1 MKIRTKQIA
10 WTTIGC
16 ALALLGGGPAFADD
30 TELLLLNPDLSPG
43 PKPNVMF
50 ILDTSGSMT
59 TAESTVA
66 PYDSALTYSGTCDN
80 SAVYWTDVAVTP
92 VCDGSETQYVFKS
105 AFVCAGADRQLSG
118 IGSFTNTMVQYRQE
132 AAAAATWQYL
142 EPGNHTD
149 LVECQVDSGVH
160 GDGSATGKV
169 YAASGSGLSDP
180 YTAVA
185 ANELSW
191 GSAPRN
197 LSYTIFDGNYLNW
210 KASPVTVSMTRNQI
224 MISVIRKVLNS
235 VSNMNVGIMRFN
247 NLDGGPVI
255 KAMQDLDTN
264 RAGIISTIDMLP
276 ADGRTPLAETLY
288 ESALYW
294 RGLPAHYGQLIN
306 ETPTDPAA
314 LISTG
319 PEVYAQPAVDVCAK
333 NYNVLLTDGEPVDD
347 LDAQTLAPT
356 LPEFD
361 TALGRT
367 ACTGTALGDCLDDIA
382 EYLSVVDTDSTQ
394 TGTQT
399 VTTHTIGFTINLPI
413 LADTARVSGGQYFL
427 ADDVETLTVALLQI
441 LANINDRSLSF
452 SAPAVSVNT
461 FNRTQNLN
469 DLYLTM
475 FGAKSNAHWPGNL
488 KKYKIVNRTITDAND
503 APAVNPLT
511 GFFFDT
517 ALSIWTVGGADGND
531 VRLGGAAHALPD
543 PSIRNL
549 YTNNGASNDLSAAN
563 NQITPSNAAAFLD
576 SDFGLTGAAGEPTKD
591 ELIRWMRGEDVR
603 DEDGNAATT
612 VRNAMGDPLH
622 SQPAALVYGG
632 TAANPDVVI
641 YTATNDGYLHA
652 VNGST
657 GVELWSF
664 VPKELLPNMT
674 RLFFDPAAKYK
685 QYGIDGNVV
694 PVVKDDNKNGVVDG
708 ADFVYLVFGMRRGGP
723 SLYALNVTNKNAP
736 QLLWIKNEPGFGQ
749 TWSTPVVA
757 KVDINTAGQ
766 NADKAVVIVGGGY
779 DTVHDTASHPNSP
792 DASGA
797 GVYMFDLVSGAE
809 LWRAGPDAGADRQL
823 STMTRAFPNKLAVA
837 DVSGDGL
844 ADRMYASDLGGQI
857 WRFDIFNGQ
866 APNTLV
872 AGGVLAQ
879 LGAEGLASP
888 ADADTRRF
896 YTAPDISLFNDVVQ
910 ERRFIAISIGSGYR
924 AHPFDT
930 SAVDRFYSVRDKNIF
945 NPLTQAEYDSFT
957 IVTEANLKEVAG
969 QKQVVIDPNDRG
981 WKFTLPG
988 NQKVLS
994 DSITFDNSVFFVAF
1008 SPDTNAAATCSV
1020 GRGTNFLY
1028 QVSVVNGDPVV
1039 NNLDA
1044 LDPNDADDARRKTL
1058 AQGGIAPS
1066 PTVLFP
1072 SPNDPSCTGA
1082 DCSPPPIMC
1091 VGVECDPDIGP
1102 NNPVRTLWTQD
1113 GIQ

>member
-1 MKIRTKQIA
+1 MKIRTKETA

-30 TELLLLNPDLSPG
+30 TELLLLNPDTSPG

-50 ILDTSGSMT
+50 ILDTSGSMIT
-59 TAESTVA
+59 DEQTIA
-66 PYDSALTYSGTCDN
+66 PYDSAVTYTGNCDN
-80 SAVYWTDVAVTP
+80 GAVYWTDVDVTP
-92 VCDGSETQYVFKS
+92 VCDGTETQYVFKTV
-105 AFVCAGADRQLSG
+105 FNCAGAAQQLSG

-132 AAAAATWQYL
+132 AAAAATWQYI

-149 LVECQVDSGVH
+149 PVECQVDSGVH
-160 GDGSATGKV
+160 GDGSAGKV
-169 YAASGSGLSDP
+169 YAASGSGLPDP

-185 ANELSW
+185 ADELSW

-210 KASPVTVSMTRNQI
+210 KASPVTVTMTRNEI
-224 MISVIRKVLNS
+224 MIAVTKKVLNS
-235 VSNMNVGIMRFN
+235 VNNMNIGIMRFN
-247 NLDGGPVI
+247 NMDGGPVI
-255 KAMQDLDTN
+255 QAMEDLETN
-264 RAGIISTIDMLP
+264 RAAILSTIDALP
-276 ADGRTPLAETLY
+276 AVGRTPLAETLY

-294 RGLPAHYGQLIN
+294 RGLPAHYGELIS

-314 LISTG
+314 LFSTG

-347 LDAQTLAPT
+347 MDAQTLAPT
-356 LPEFD
+356 LPEFED
-361 TALGRT
+361 ALGRT
-367 ACTGTALGDCLDDIA
+367 ACTGTAMGDCLDDIA
-382 EYLSVVDTDSTQ
+382 EYLSIVDTDSTQ

-413 LADTARVSGGQYFL
+413 LADTALASGGQYFL

-441 LANINDRSLSF
+441 IANINDRSQSF

-469 DLYLTM
+469 NLYLTM
-475 FGAKSNAHWPGNL
+475 FGAKANAHWPGNL
-488 KKYKIVNRTITDAND
+488 KKYKIVNRTIVDAND
-503 APAVNPLT
+503 ALAVDPLT

-517 ALSIWTVGGADGND
+517 ALSVWTVGGADGND

-543 PSIRNL
+543 PSVRNL
-549 YTNNGASNDLSAAN
+549 YTNNGGSNDLSAAN
-563 NQITPSNAAAFLD
+563 NQITPSNAGAFLD

-591 ELIRWMRGEDVR
+591 DLIRWMRGEDVR

-632 TAANPDVVI
+632 TAANPDVVV

-652 VNGST
+652 INGST

-664 VPKELLPNMT
+664 IPQELLSNMT
-674 RLFFDPAAKYK
+674 RLYFDPAAKYK

-694 PVVKDDNKNGVVDG
+694 PVVKDENKNGVVDG
-708 ADFVYLVFGMRRGGP
+708 ADFVYLVFGMRRGGQ
-723 SLYALNVTNKNAP
+723 SLYALNVTDKNAP
-736 QLLWIKNEPGFGQ
+736 QLLWIKNESGFGQ

-757 KVDINTAGQ
+757 RIDVNTSGQ
-766 NADKAVVIVGGGY
+766 NADKGVVIVGGGY

-792 DASGA
+792 DSSGA

-823 STMTRAFPNKLAVA
+823 STMTRAIPNKLSVA
-837 DVSGDGL
+837 DISGDGL

-879 LGAEGLASP
+879 LGAEGQASP
-888 ADADTRRF
+888 TAAETRRF
-896 YTAPDISLFNDVVQ
+896 YTAPDISLFKDVLQ
-910 ERRFIAISIGSGYR
+910 DRRFIAISIGSGYR

-945 NPLTQAEYDSFT
+945 NALTQAEYDSFS
-957 IVTEANLKEVAG
+957 IVKEANLKEVAG
-969 QKQVVIDPNDRG
+969 QKQVVIGPNDSG
-981 WKFTLPG
+981 WKFTLPASE
-988 NQKVLS
+988 KVLS
-994 DSITFDNSVFFVAF
+994 DSITFDNSVFFVSF
-1008 SPDTNAAATCSV
+1008 SPDANAASSCST
-1020 GRGTNFLY
+1020 GQGTNFLY
-1028 QVSVVNGDPVV
+1028 QVSVINGDPVV
-1039 NNLDA
+1039 NNLDTM
-1044 LDPNDADDARRKTL
+1044 DPADADDARRKTL
-1058 AQGGIAPS
+1058 AQGGIAPP

-1072 SPNDPSCTGA
+1072 SPDDPNCTGA
-1082 DCSPPPIMC
+1082 DCDAPPIMC

-1113 GIQ
+1113 GIE